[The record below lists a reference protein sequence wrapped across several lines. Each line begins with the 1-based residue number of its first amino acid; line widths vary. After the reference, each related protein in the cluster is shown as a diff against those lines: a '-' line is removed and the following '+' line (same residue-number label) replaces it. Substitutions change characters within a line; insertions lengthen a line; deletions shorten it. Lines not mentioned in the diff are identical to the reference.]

1 MMRFRDLSSRW
12 KKVIIFLLVVV
23 LVLIACSILHVYL
36 TLGSLIHVMLGR

>member
-23 LVLIACSILHVYL
+23 LVLIVCISLHAYL
-36 TLGSLIHVMLGR
+36 TLGSLIHVMLG